1 MVSLMTSLIAVC
13 AGVSVLLIIPFI
25 RYFRPS
31 LFAARV
37 SGALYDL
44 GLDVKKLDG
53 SDSKRLHIECMAFYG
68 ALRGKANPKVLAL
81 RFFVHAYTQN
91 PTFPERAFFRDA
103 PLVHSIPVIK
113 NWKKTGALPADIA
126 DREEKNIKE
135 FLLKAVESQSLSKED
150 RLLTEIQILEL

>member
-1 MVSLMTSLIAVC
+1 MNSFIAVL
-13 AGVSVLLIIPFI
+13 AGISVLLMFPVV

-44 GLDVKKLDG
+44 GLDVKKLD
-53 SDSKRLHIECMAFYG
+53 SPDSKRLHRECMAFLG
-68 ALRGKANPKVLAL
+68 ALKGKANPKVLAL
-81 RFFVHAYTQN
+81 RFFVHAYTESS
-91 PTFPERAFFRDA
+91 TFPERAFFRDA
-103 PLVHSIPVIK
+103 PLVHSVPVLK
-113 NWKKTGALPADIA
+113 NWKKAGQIPSDVA

-135 FLLKAVESQSLSKED
+135 FLLKATKSQHMSKED